1 MCCVGGG
8 GHGHAVAVE
17 CEMECDEHGSG
28 GAGGISQTTPELD
41 CRVSLTHFTISL
53 MWNIDINRLM
63 WGLKKRQN
71 Y

>member
-8 GHGHAVAVE
+8 GHGHAGAVE

-41 CRVSLTHFTISL
+41 CRVSLTHFASVTPIFHVEY
-53 MWNIDINRLM
+53 RH
-63 WGLKKRQN
+63 
-71 Y
+71 